1 MKRSHVASLL
11 AAVMAVA
18 FAAPAFGKK
27 KTDVVSMVLRA
38 FHIAARADTNARNA
52 LAPVGS
58 SRIADSAVQTADLA
72 AGAVTGAKLA
82 AGGVGTA
89 DLADLG
95 VTGGKLAGDSVTT
108 AKIFDGTVG
117 GKTFHVYGSG
127 KSKQWIPVGVNPKSL
142 KPPKG
147 ETWEPVGHHHD
158 FKQIHG
164 GTRAD
169 QFVNLSGN
177 APHGRGV
184 QDRRARR
191 EDVPRVRQRAGRHE
205 VAVGGHQK
213 QSRR

>member
-1 MKRSHVASLL
+1 MRRSHVVALL
-11 AAVMAVA
+11 AGVMALA
-18 FAAPAFGKK
+18 FAAPAFAKK
-27 KTDVVSMVLRA
+27 KTDVVSTVLRA
-38 FHIAARADTNARNA
+38 FHIAARADSNARRA
-52 LAPVGS
+52 MAPVGS
-58 SRIADSAVQTADLA
+58 NRIADGGVQTADLA

-169 QFVNLSGN
+169 QFVNLP
-177 APHGRGV
+177 ATRP
-184 QDRRARR
+184 RARR
-191 EDVPRVRQRAGRHE
+191 SRSTSTTGRRSTCTAAAPAVTRWPW
-205 VAVGGHQK
+205 VATK
-213 QSRR
+213 ADRR